1 MELDVVR
8 GPSQKPGVIVS
19 GENDESGAM
28 LKRVIDDVHD
38 LNKTLKDEYVLL
50 VVFDGH
56 KQYMDQRMK
65 PLERLVYGLVGLVLA
80 GFVSALIALVIT
92 TN

>member
-1 MELDVVR
+1 MT
-8 GPSQKPGVIVS
+8 
-19 GENDESGAM
+19 ENDESSAL

-38 LNKTLKDEYVLL
+38 LNRTLKDEYVLL

-80 GFVSALIALVIT
+80 GFVSALVALVLT